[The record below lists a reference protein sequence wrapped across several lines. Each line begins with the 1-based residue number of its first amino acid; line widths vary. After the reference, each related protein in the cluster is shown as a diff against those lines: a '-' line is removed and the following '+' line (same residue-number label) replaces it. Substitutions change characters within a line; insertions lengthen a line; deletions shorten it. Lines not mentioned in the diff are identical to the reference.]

1 MAIGFNEIPANIRVP
16 FVFAEF
22 DNTLAA
28 QGPAELPYRG
38 LLVGQI
44 LPTGTMTANT
54 YARVTSAAK
63 AAELA
68 GTGSMLHRMA
78 MAWFADN
85 TTTEVYLGALDDDA
99 AGAAATG
106 SIQFTG
112 PATAA
117 GTLYLY
123 LGGTRGDGRI
133 TVGVSSGDAAADIA
147 TAVAAAINAV
157 TSLPVTA
164 QVNGAN
170 TDTVDIAFR
179 HKGEVGNSF
188 GIRFN
193 YYDGEGFP
201 GGVGATV
208 TPMAGGT
215 SNPDISDLIAAL
227 GDEWFQIIAMPYTDA
242 NSLTD
247 METELS
253 SRFGPLR
260 MIDGVAITASNGDHS
275 TVGTL
280 GDNRNSPHV
289 SILGTNQSPTPV
301 YEFAAN
307 IAGIVAYYGAIDP
320 ARPFQTLMSFW
331 IDAPAEADRWTLQE
345 RNLLLYD
352 GIATTRVAAS
362 GQVVIERM
370 ITTYK
375 ENAAGAPDTSYL
387 DVNTLLTLM
396 YLRYDFRN
404 YILRKYPRHK
414 LANDG
419 TRIGPGQ
426 PVITPKIG
434 KAEAVAKFT
443 QWEELGLVEN
453 VDQFKADLI
462 CERNPTDPN
471 RLDWMLP
478 PDLVNAFRVAGVKI
492 SFLLQAP

>member
-1 MAIGFNEIPANIRVP
+1 MAIGFNEIPANLRVP

-28 QGPAELPYRG
+28 QGPAQLPYRG
-38 LLVGQI
+38 LLIGQR
-44 LPTGTMTANT
+44 LSTGTMLANT
-54 YARVTSAAK
+54 FARVTSPAK

-68 GTGSMLHRMA
+68 GEGSMLHRMA
-78 MAWFADN
+78 KAWFADN
-85 TTTEVYLGALDDDA
+85 TTTEVYLGALDDDPDGAQA
-99 AGAAATG
+99 AG
-106 SIQFTG
+106 SIAFTG

-123 LGGTRGDGRI
+123 LGGRDGRI
-133 TVGVSSGDAAADIA
+133 TVGVASGDTADTVA
-147 TAVAAAINAV
+147 TAVAAAINAR
-157 TSLPVTA
+157 TDLPVTA
-164 QVNGAN
+164 AVDGVDTDQVNI
-170 TDTVDIAFR
+170 TFR

-188 GIRFN
+188 DVRFN
-193 YYDGEGFP
+193 YFNGEAFP
-201 GGVGATV
+201 AGIAATI
-208 TPMAGGT
+208 TALTGGT
-215 SNPDISDLIAAL
+215 SNPDLSDLIAAL
-227 GDEWFQIIAMPYTDA
+227 GDEWFQIIAEPYTDS

-247 METELS
+247 LEAELA

-280 GDNRNSPHV
+280 GDSRNSPHV
-289 SILGTNQSPTPV
+289 SIVGTNQSPTPT
-301 YEFAAN
+301 YEYAAN
-307 IAGIVAYYGAIDP
+307 IAGIVAFYGEIDP
-320 ARPFQTLMSFW
+320 ARPFQTLASSW

-345 RNLLLYD
+345 RNILLYD
-352 GIATTRVAAS
+352 NIATTRVDA
-362 GQVVIERM
+362 GGRVVIERM
-370 ITTYK
+370 VTTYA

-419 TRIGPGQ
+419 ARIGPGQ

-443 QWEELGLVEN
+443 QWEELGLVEGI
-453 VDQFKADLI
+453 DQFKRDLI

-478 PDLVNAFRVAGVKI
+478 PDLINQFRVAGIKI
-492 SFLLQAP
+492 SFLLQAAA